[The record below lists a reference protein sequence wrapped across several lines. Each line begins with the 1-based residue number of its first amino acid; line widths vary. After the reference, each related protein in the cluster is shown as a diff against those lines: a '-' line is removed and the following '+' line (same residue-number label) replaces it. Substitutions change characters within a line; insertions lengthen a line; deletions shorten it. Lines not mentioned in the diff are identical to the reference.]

1 LFPPMAYC
9 TDNAAMIGCA
19 AAEHLNQGH
28 TSPLNLGVQSRLSI
42 MEVMSLYQ

>member
-1 LFPPMAYC
+1 MEYC

-28 TSPLNLGVQSRLSI
+28 VSSLNLGVQSRLSI